1 MSHDVLGLHSN
12 NLRDVLIRTEIATYH
27 ARTKGE
33 MFTRLHE
40 CDSLFEDQ
48 VVSAATPEHIM
59 QVGLGFWASKTLL
72 SAVELGV
79 FSTLADAPADLPTL
93 QRKLALHQ
101 RSARDFL
108 DALVALK
115 LLERENDVYSNTADT
130 DLFLDRA
137 KPSYIGGVLEMAN
150 ARLYGFWGSLTEAL
164 RTGEVQNENKGGG
177 GKNVFAAVYADRD
190 RLRGFLAAMSGI
202 SAGAAHAI
210 AANFPWSDQKTFMDL
225 GSAQGMVPAT
235 LARAHPHLT
244 GIGFDLPAV
253 KPVFEEFIAHRGVTD
268 RVRFQGGNFFED
280 PLPKVDVIVMG
291 HILHDWDL
299 AQKKVLLGKAF
310 DALPKGGAVV
320 VYDAIIDDDRREN
333 AFGFMM
339 SLNML
344 IETAGG
350 FDYTGQDCQAWMR
363 EVGFSKTRVEPLV
376 GPDSMVIGLK

>member
-1 MSHDVLGLHSN
+1 
-12 NLRDVLIRTEIATYH
+12 
-27 ARTKGE
+27 
-33 MFTRLHE
+33 
-40 CDSLFEDQ
+40 
-48 VVSAATPEHIM
+48 VSAATPEHIM

-79 FSTLADAPADLPTL
+79 FSTLANAPADLPTL

-115 LLERENDVYSNTADT
+115 LLERENGIYSNTVDT

-137 KPSYIGGVLEMAN
+137 KPSYVGGMLEMAN
-150 ARLYGFWGSLTEAL
+150 ARLYGFWGSLTDAL

-177 GKNVFAAVYADRD
+177 DLFAALYADPE
-190 RLRGFLAAMSGI
+190 RLRGLLSAMSGI
-202 SAGAAHAI
+202 SAPAAHAI
-210 AANFPWSDQKTFMDL
+210 AANFPWRDYKTFMDL

-235 LARAHPHLT
+235 LACAHPHLT

-253 KPVFEEFIAHRGVTD
+253 KPVFEEFIAHRGVDD

-280 PLPKVDVIVMG
+280 LLPKVDVIVMG

-299 AQKKVLLGKAF
+299 AQKKALLGKVF
-310 DALPKGGAVV
+310 DALAKGGAVV
-320 VYDAIIDDDRREN
+320 VYDAIIDDDRRKN
-333 AFGFMM
+333 AFGLMM

-350 FDYTGQDCQAWMR
+350 FDYTGADCQAWMR